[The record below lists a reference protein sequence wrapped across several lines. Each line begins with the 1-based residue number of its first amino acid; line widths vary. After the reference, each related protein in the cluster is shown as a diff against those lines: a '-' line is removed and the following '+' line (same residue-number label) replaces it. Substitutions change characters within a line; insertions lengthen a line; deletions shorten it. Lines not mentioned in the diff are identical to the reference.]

1 MKSLY
6 ACIEINRKMNKVG
19 NVVTERVKYYKTKDE
34 LYGIEIVK
42 DNNLHDENVNVQD
55 ILQITEDEK
64 EIDSILDTLVS
75 NMVTYNFEDI
85 INDLIIN
92 KLCTAR

>member
-34 LYGIEIVK
+34 LYGIEVVK
-42 DNNLHDENVNVQD
+42 DNNLPDKEENVQD

-64 EIDSILDTLVS
+64 EIDSILDILVS
-75 NMVTYNFEDI
+75 NMVMYNFEDI

-92 KLCTAR
+92 RLCTTN